1 MDRTLQELADAV
13 GAKAEGD
20 SQVRIKGVASLK
32 GAGPGDIT
40 FIASMKHAK
49 ELTDTR
55 ASAVIA
61 EPGVDVGGRP
71 CLRTKNPYLA
81 FAKLLT
87 FFAPKTEVPKG
98 VMDGADVSP
107 EASIG
112 LDAAIYSNVFVE
124 AGAKI
129 GDRTVLY
136 PGVYVG
142 KGSSVGADC
151 IIYPN
156 VVIRE
161 NVRIG
166 DRVIL
171 HGGVVIG
178 ADGFGYATDAGKR
191 FKIPQIGGVVIEDD
205 VELGANSTVD
215 RGTLGDTVIGRGT
228 KIDNLVQIGH
238 NVLVG
243 EDTIMVSQVGVSGS
257 TEVGRRV
264 VIGGQTGLV
273 GHIKIG
279 DGAQIGAKSGVM
291 NDVEAGQV
299 YSGSPAAPHMEW
311 LKMQA
316 ALRKLPEF
324 RKKILDL
331 EKKLEKITRTE
342 G

>member
-1 MDRTLQELADAV
+1 MDRTLQELADMV
-13 GAKAEGD
+13 GARAEGD
-20 SQVRIKGVASLK
+20 SQLRIKGVANLK

-49 ELTDTR
+49 ELSDTR

-61 EPGVDVGGRP
+61 VPGVDVGGRP
-71 CLRTKNPYLA
+71 CIRTKNPYLA
-81 FAKLLT
+81 FAKILT
-87 FFAPKTEVPKG
+87 LFTPKRKTPKG
-98 VMDGADVSP
+98 VMDGARVSP
-107 EASIG
+107 EATIG
-112 LDAAIYSNVFVE
+112 LDASIYSNVFVE
-124 AGAKI
+124 AGAKV
-129 GDRTVLY
+129 GERTILY
-136 PGVYVG
+136 PGVYIG
-142 KGSSVGADC
+142 EGSSVGADC
-151 IIYPN
+151 IVYPN

-161 NVRIG
+161 SVRIG
-166 DRVIL
+166 DRVII
-171 HGGVVIG
+171 HGGAVIG

-191 FKIPQIGGVVIEDD
+191 FKIPQIGGVVIGDD
-205 VELGANSTVD
+205 VEIGANSTVD

-238 NVLVG
+238 NVVVG
-243 EDTIMVSQVGVSGS
+243 EDTIMVAQVGVSGS

-279 DGAQIGAKSGVM
+279 DGVQIGAKSGVM

-299 YSGSPAAPHMEW
+299 YSGSPAAPHAEW

-316 ALRKLPEF
+316 ALRKLPEY
-324 RKKILDL
+324 RKRILDL
-331 EKKLEKITRTE
+331 EKKLEKNTRTE

>member
-13 GAKAEGD
+13 GAQAEGD
-20 SQVRIKGVASLK
+20 SQVWIKGVANLK

-40 FIASMKHAK
+40 FITSMKHAK
-49 ELTDTR
+49 ELADTR

-71 CLRTKNPYLA
+71 CLRTNNPYLA

-87 FFAPKTEVPKG
+87 FFTPKPEVPKG
-98 VMDGADVSP
+98 IMGGAQVSP
-107 EASIG
+107 EASVG
-112 LDAAIYSNVFVE
+112 LDASIYSNVFVE

-129 GDRTVLY
+129 GDRSILY

-142 KGSSVGADC
+142 KGSSIGADC

-166 DRVIL
+166 DRVII

-178 ADGFGYATDAGKR
+178 ADGFGYAVDAGKR
-191 FKIPQIGGVVIEDD
+191 FKIPQIGGVVIGDD

-215 RGTLGDTVIGRGT
+215 RGTLGDTIIGRGT
-228 KIDNLVQIGH
+228 KIDNLVQVGH
-238 NVLVG
+238 NVIIG
-243 EDTIMVSQVGVSGS
+243 EDSILVAQVGVSGS

-264 VIGGQTGLV
+264 IIGGQTGLV

-279 DGAQIGAKSGVM
+279 DGVQIGAKSGVM

-299 YSGSPAAPHMEW
+299 YSGSPAVSHPEW

-324 RKKILDL
+324 RKKILEL
-331 EKKLEKITRTE
+331 EKKLEKNTRTE

>member
-1 MDRTLQELADAV
+1 
-13 GAKAEGD
+13 
-20 SQVRIKGVASLK
+20 
-32 GAGPGDIT
+32 
-40 FIASMKHAK
+40 
-49 ELTDTR
+49 
-55 ASAVIA
+55 
-61 EPGVDVGGRP
+61 
-71 CLRTKNPYLA
+71 
-81 FAKLLT
+81 
-87 FFAPKTEVPKG
+87 
-98 VMDGADVSP
+98 MDGAQVSR
-107 EASIG
+107 EASVG
-112 LDAAIYSNVFVE
+112 RDAAIYSNVFIE

-142 KGSSVGADC
+142 KGSSIGADC

-156 VVIRE
+156 AVIRE

-205 VELGANSTVD
+205 VEIGANSTVD

-243 EDTIMVSQVGVSGS
+243 EDSIMVAQVGVSGS

-273 GHIKIG
+273 GHIKLG
-279 DGAQIGAKSGVM
+279 DGVQIGAKSGVM
-291 NDVEAGQV
+291 NDVPPGQV
-299 YSGSPAAPHMEW
+299 YSGSPAVAHTEW

-324 RKKILDL
+324 RKKILEL
-331 EKKLEKITRTE
+331 EKKLEKNMRTE

>member
-13 GAKAEGD
+13 GAQAEGD
-20 SQVRIKGVASLK
+20 SQVRIKGLASLK
-32 GAGPGDIT
+32 AAGPGEIT
-40 FIASMKHAK
+40 FITSMKHAK
-49 ELTDTR
+49 ELSDTR

-61 EPGVDVGGRP
+61 APGVDVGGRP

-87 FFAPKTEVPKG
+87 LFTPKTEVPKG
-98 VMDGADVSP
+98 IMDGAKVNS

-161 NVRIG
+161 KVRIG
-166 DRVIL
+166 DRVII

-205 VELGANSTVD
+205 VEVGANSTID
-215 RGTLGDTVIGRGT
+215 RGALGDTIIGRGT
-228 KIDNLVQIGH
+228 KIDNLVQVGH
-238 NVLVG
+238 NVLIG
-243 EDTIMVSQVGVSGS
+243 EDSILVAQVGVSGS

-299 YSGSPAAPHMEW
+299 YSGSPAAPHAEW

-316 ALRKLPEF
+316 ALRKLPEY
-324 RKKILDL
+324 RKRILDL
-331 EKKLEKITRTE
+331 EKKLEKN
-342 G
+342 